1 MTVPSIAGQVGAAY
15 PPSGERGFHL
25 GSYHSDFSP
34 FFIGSAMPQAASQLA
49 ITATGSMQ
57 RLVFA
62 ICLVSLCV
70 GGCSSRPKD
79 FPALAPVTGTVT
91 LDGQPLQKAVVMF
104 LSEKGVAASGATDAN
119 GRYTLLYRGSADGA
133 SPGRNTVTV
142 TTLPDDPNMGVVKER
157 IPAAYNTKS
166 TLTADVV
173 AGTNT
178 FDFALES
185 KPSGK

>member
-1 MTVPSIAGQVGAAY
+1 MMQFFESIRPWRHAGEFLRPGHPHG
-15 PPSGERGFHL
+15 PPMAIPMAL
-25 GSYHSDFSP
+25 LMALIVV
-34 FFIGSAMPQAASQLA
+34 IGH
-49 ITATGSMQ
+49 
-57 RLVFA
+57 
-62 ICLVSLCV
+62 
-70 GGCSSRPKD
+70 GGCASSKPKG
-79 FPALAPVTGTVT
+79 FPDLSPVSGTVT
-91 LDGQPLQKAVVMF
+91 MDGEPLQKAVVMF
-104 LSEKGVAASGATDAN
+104 LSEKGVAASCATDAN

-166 TLTADVV
+166 TLTVDVV

-185 KPSGK
+185 KQSGKKP

>member
-1 MTVPSIAGQVGAAY
+1 MFHATNHPAKAGT
-15 PPSGERGFHL
+15 P
-25 GSYHSDFSP
+25 
-34 FFIGSAMPQAASQLA
+34 
-49 ITATGSMQ
+49 

-62 ICLVSLCV
+62 ICLVSLCA

-79 FPALAPVTGTVT
+79 FPKLAPVTGTVT
-91 LDGQPLQKAVVMF
+91 MDGQPLARAVVTF

-142 TTLPDDPNMGVVKER
+142 TTVPDDPNMGVVKER
-157 IPAAYNTKS
+157 IPAAYNTQS

-178 FDFALES
+178 FDFSLES
-185 KPSGK
+185 KPLGKNP